1 MASQLYPILFRDPL
15 LRAPKVPDPL
25 NTIAEKERQTICEV
39 LLSEASSRENTNTIG
54 LAQPLRSRRL
64 GFSPR
69 RPRSLDPVDKIGQL
83 TGAGRA
89 HSWPRLERSLFQTS
103 RSDRPWIGQ
112 LVDGSPETIP
122 DAAPWLLL
130 CPGILSPIWR
140 YEEAN
145 DGHEGIVKGASKENF
160 YNIAGEPDEEPETK
174 GIPRNIVIPFHPV
187 CTGYG
192 SSFTLPVPERRSSAQ
207 LKGIPPV
214 LRLQSFTFYGA
225 FLDARASAVYAATFF
240 IGTFAMGAHHPS
252 VPKLALMGIFGT
264 IVMNVF
270 CSKHHRKDVSDP
282 DGIPRRDSAR
292 VARADLS
299 GEFESSPQRAQ
310 ASAARPALNAQI
322 GQIDLEISMGRRKR
336 TGHRLSVSLL
346 CLCEHL
352 VYHESLEL
360 IRSIGRPARQAA
372 AISAPVEHESD
383 SEDSDSDTHGDLLV
397 YSSAESAANRFT
409 LGMSNCPHI
418 QQVTVVAL
426 RSFLTLIDEITPIMR
441 ELCGQTTFRGY
452 DALHHEFM
460 GRE

>member
-1 MASQLYPILFRDPL
+1 MRMASQLYPILFRDPL

-83 TGAGRA
+83 TGWRNGFPSTNTGFFCLTRTQRR
-89 HSWPRLERSLFQTS
+89 PRSLLAAFGAISVPDFPPQ
-103 RSDRPWIGQ
+103 
-112 LVDGSPETIP
+112 VDGSPETIP

-207 LKGIPPV
+207 LKARWNHARSRTTSSNRALLIHIV
-214 LRLQSFTFYGA
+214 IYSYIICAWYLQ
-225 FLDARASAVYAATFF
+225 
-240 IGTFAMGAHHPS
+240 HPS
-252 VPKLALMGIFGT
+252 NRWYLFGR
-264 IVMNVF
+264 N
-270 CSKHHRKDVSDP
+270 
-282 DGIPRRDSAR
+282 
-292 VARADLS
+292 
-299 GEFESSPQRAQ
+299 PQ
-310 ASAARPALNAQI
+310 
-322 GQIDLEISMGRRKR
+322 
-336 TGHRLSVSLL
+336 SVSI
-346 CLCEHL
+346 HL
-352 VYHESLEL
+352 
-360 IRSIGRPARQAA
+360 
-372 AISAPVEHESD
+372 
-383 SEDSDSDTHGDLLV
+383 
-397 YSSAESAANRFT
+397 
-409 LGMSNCPHI
+409 
-418 QQVTVVAL
+418 
-426 RSFLTLIDEITPIMR
+426 IT
-441 ELCGQTTFRGY
+441 G
-452 DALHHEFM
+452 
-460 GRE
+460 